1 MSSQGRPPCKTVQE
15 KEQWG
20 TTLSNT
26 EPDTAVFQMPFP
38 NTGDHQKVWERGSVT
53 CRHSCTQ
60 RQLELQKQEKP
71 KWKQERVVEE
81 RHKKQER
88 GRNKCEDVIRWFSC
102 PYITQRTVRYTA
114 WSCLKCSILIML
126 FCQECLR
133 WKELK
138 LHLAFSAAA
147 HLLSVEPGLLP
158 GGQHGTFT
166 TSSPRHALCSV
177 HTVCLHADFAL
188 YQVGFISS
196 NFSEFS
202 GLPVSA
208 KFVPVLF
215 RMTNTAKMQQ
225 WFCRLEFR
233 QRNFCE
239 SEVSLWICPSW
250 QTLETKPDLQTGKQR
265 KGSWLH
271 PPSAEFLILPQ
282 PLRMGGI
289 FIISS
294 HFLTS

>member
-1 MSSQGRPPCKTVQE
+1 
-15 KEQWG
+15 
-20 TTLSNT
+20 
-26 EPDTAVFQMPFP
+26 
-38 NTGDHQKVWERGSVT
+38 
-53 CRHSCTQ
+53 
-60 RQLELQKQEKP
+60 
-71 KWKQERVVEE
+71 
-81 RHKKQER
+81 
-88 GRNKCEDVIRWFSC
+88 
-102 PYITQRTVRYTA
+102 
-114 WSCLKCSILIML
+114 ML

-138 LHLAFSAAA
+138 LHLAFSAAP

-196 NFSEFS
+196 NSSEFS

-225 WFCRLEFR
+225 WFHRLEFR
-233 QRNFCE
+233 QRNCCE
-239 SEVSLWICPSW
+239 SEGITLDLPFLTNFWNKTRFANRQTKERQLTPSP
-250 QTLETKPDLQTGKQR
+250 ECRISDPAPAFENR
-265 KGSWLH
+265 RH
-271 PPSAEFLILPQ
+271 PYHFFSF
-282 PLRMGGI
+282 
-289 FIISS
+289 S
-294 HFLTS
+294 HFLV